1 VREHVTACRCEFCS
15 EKLEPA
21 QELRFLV
28 ETATLDDPIHLN
40 RIRMLPAR
48 HDGSPFRVCKSCHD
62 RIETRPWLYR
72 EEERGHQRKRTQKRM
87 LVALGA
93 LSLGWFLGNLLAVPR
108 V

>member
-1 VREHVTACRCEFCS
+1 MTACRCEFCS

-28 ETATLDDPIHLN
+28 ETETLDDPVHLN

-48 HDGSPFRVCKSCHD
+48 FNGHPLRVCNSCQD
-62 RIETRPWLYR
+62 RLESQPWLLHQD
-72 EEERGHQRKRTQKRM
+72 ERGHQRRKIQRRM

-93 LSLGWFLGNLLAVPR
+93 LSLGWFFGNLLAVPR